1 MCSGA
6 GIIGYFADP
15 EGHIWEVAH
24 NPFCPLGRRAVSAGT
39 VRLMRQPRSMWSLE
53 TFGRVRLSKHFYMR
67 DFLYSEIGSFHGV
80 PNLPRDPDLTIETG
94 RALCTELLDPL
105 EETFGRL
112 AIRSGYRSAQL
123 NQFGNENRLNCARND
138 NPLECHIWDRDQAM
152 QPSPAHLWSSRGLR
166 ISMTAAAT
174 GRTLAWWVHDHLA
187 YSEMWFFPKLAAFNL
202 TWRPT
207 PLRTISSY
215 IAPRGMLLRAG
226 QQPHETLTQRQSRYD
241 DFPTFRG
248 IRYP

>member
-1 MCSGA
+1 
-6 GIIGYFADP
+6 
-15 EGHIWEVAH
+15 
-24 NPFCPLGRRAVSAGT
+24 
-39 VRLMRQPRSMWSLE
+39 MRTPASMWSLE

-123 NQFGNENRLNCARND
+123 NQFGNENKLNCARND
-138 NPLECHIWDRDQAM
+138 NPLECHIWDRDY
-152 QPSPAHLWSSRGLR
+152 GD
-166 ISMTAAAT
+166 AAIAGT
-174 GRTLAWWVHDHLA
+174 SLIIPWFADQYDSGRDWRDLAWWVHDHLA
-187 YSEMWFFPKLAAFNL
+187 YSELWFFPKLAAFNL

-226 QQPHETLTQRQSRYD
+226 ADPDERLAARQRRYA
-241 DFPTFRG
+241 DFPPFRG
-248 IRYP
+248 ISYP